1 MCLDRRG
8 TFGTTLVALS
18 IVAWALSSAWSAAAQ
33 DKPGA
38 GRPKL
43 NLRANPAIAMSPARV
58 VFSAELVGGAD
69 DFEEYYC
76 ASVEW
81 EWGDETTSESKTDC
95 DPYEAGKSSITR
107 RFTVQHVYQR
117 SGNYR
122 VTLRLKQRDKQVTNA
137 VTNVQVRPGPREF
150 Q

>member
-1 MCLDRRG
+1 MDLDRRG
-8 TFGTTLVALS
+8 AFGATLVAL
-18 IVAWALSSAWSAAAQ
+18 IAAATWSTAAQ
-33 DKPGA
+33 QEKAGA
-38 GRPKL
+38 GRPRL
-43 NLRANPAIAMSPARV
+43 NLRAQPAIAMSPARV

-81 EWGDETTSESKTDC
+81 EWGDETSSESKIDC
-95 DPYEAGKSSITR
+95 DPYDAGKSSITR
-107 RFTVQHVYQR
+107 RFTVQHVFQR

-122 VTLRLKQRDKQVTNA
+122 VTIRLKQRDKQVAMA
-137 VTNVQVRPGPREF
+137 VTTVQIRPGPREY

>member
-8 TFGTTLVALS
+8 TFGATLVALS
-18 IVAWALSSAWSAAAQ
+18 IVAWPLSSAWSAVAQ

-122 VTLRLKQRDKQVTNA
+122 VTLRLKQRDKQVANA